1 MPKELSGAQ
10 WVYGV
15 TKFVG
20 GNTDKP
26 TGQLMG
32 IKYDIT
38 LPGVIDSFAN
48 DVRFQCSWR
57 TAFTTGCAAFS
68 EQCRDVPASGRRMG
82 QFFTGRG

>member
-20 GNTDKP
+20 GNTINP

-38 LPGVIDSFAN
+38 
-48 DVRFQCSWR
+48 
-57 TAFTTGCAAFS
+57 
-68 EQCRDVPASGRRMG
+68 
-82 QFFTGRG
+82 